1 MILSSNARENGTK
14 TIVIA
19 EDEPQ
24 IANIVKY
31 KLEKSGYNVLWGE
44 NGRKAL
50 EILNENDA
58 DLVILD
64 LMMPVMDGFE
74 VLKNLKSNQKTKDIP
89 VIILTAKRM
98 EEDVLKGF
106 DLGAE
111 DYVIKPFSVSEVL
124 ARVRRIIGD

>member
-1 MILSSNARENGTK
+1 M
-14 TIVIA
+14 
-19 EDEPQ
+19 
-24 IANIVKY
+24 
-31 KLEKSGYNVLWGE
+31 LWGE